1 MYAYIE
7 GDNLDEV
14 WGFFHGTSVG
24 FVSPK
29 VGDNL
34 KPPPPPPPGVFFCEK
49 KNIQKKKKRS
59 REKKKPQYL

>member
-34 KPPPPPPPGVFFCEK
+34 NPPPPPRGIFWGPKMNLSEM
-49 KNIQKKKKRS
+49 
-59 REKKKPQYL
+59 

>member
-14 WGFFHGTSVG
+14 WEFFHGTSVG

-29 VGDNL
+29 VGDN
-34 KPPPPPPPGVFFCEK
+34 F
-49 KNIQKKKKRS
+49 
-59 REKKKPQYL
+59 

>member
-29 VGDNL
+29 VGDNF
-34 KPPPPPPPGVFFCEK
+34 KPPPPPPPPPQEFSL
-49 KNIQKKKKRS
+49 IQINYYKFVKTRKLIYTS
-59 REKKKPQYL
+59 

>member
-14 WGFFHGTSVG
+14 WEFFHGTSVG

-34 KPPPPPPPGVFFCEK
+34 TPIVGQFLKPPPPPPGIFWGPKMNLSEM
-49 KNIQKKKKRS
+49 
-59 REKKKPQYL
+59 